1 MQNHLYFTHLSTE
14 IYHFRVSSAGSP
26 MNPLASNGSEQLFR
40 AKVVGLIIDG
50 RAELALKLLSK
61 YYAVSEPALKV
72 GTVKRHRRV
81 LACYLEKERRIYL
94 SKSEYVTSPFVIL
107 HEFYH
112 HLRASQ
118 VMRRG
123 QVEKRA
129 DLFATNFI
137 RDFVSQ
143 HQLTCGGNC

>member
-1 MQNHLYFTHLSTE
+1 MNTH
-14 IYHFRVSSAGSP
+14 AP
-26 MNPLASNGSEQLFR
+26 DGSEQLFR

-118 VMRRG
+118 VTRRG

-137 RDFVSQ
+137 RDFVS
-143 HQLTCGGNC
+143 